1 MKGLVRC
8 GERETLSGAKVK
20 KDSGGGECISP
31 VTGWHGGLEQKSA
44 YHVIGRANSTFGFT
58 VLGRCVWTRK
68 THHRTEGKK
77 EVAILC
83 AIKLTPVV
91 ALESPYGLP
100 KMGANIRMKETKN
113 GRNIRLE
120 FERKSPVVA

>member
-1 MKGLVRC
+1 M
-8 GERETLSGAKVK
+8 
-20 KDSGGGECISP
+20 
-31 VTGWHGGLEQKSA
+31 EQKGA

-58 VLGRCVWTRK
+58 VLGRCVWARK